1 MDDKSRLINRL
12 LIKFSI
18 GLLLL
23 ATFVSCRKVEY
34 HKIKYQIK
42 FFELPYWY
50 QSNALE
56 ISVLPYYQGKYNYS
70 KDEFGAPIAPTI
82 DYNMTQDS
90 LWEYEYWELK
100 KGDRVYFELQAQL
113 VYYYELNL
121 FIDNHIVASKRI
133 KISNQNYFQP
143 IDIKEFGR
151 DNTPGD
157 ASIDFI
163 Y

>member
-1 MDDKSRLINRL
+1 MDDKSRLTNRL

-18 GLLLL
+18 RLMLLL
-23 ATFVSCRKVEY
+23 TFVSCRKVEY

-50 QSNALE
+50 QSNPLE
-56 ISVLPYYQGKYNYS
+56 ISALPFYQGNYNNS
-70 KDEFGAPIAPTI
+70 KDEFGAPIAPSI
-82 DYNMTQDS
+82 DYDMSLDS

-121 FIDNHIVASKRI
+121 FIDNHLVSSKKV
-133 KISNQNYFQP
+133 KISNDNYFQP
-143 IDIKEFGR
+143 IDIIQSGW
-151 DNTPGD
+151 DDTPGD